1 MTNNYDEVLKRHSNM
16 INIEATYFYENNKL
30 TNVTKEISPFIV
42 IDTIR
47 NCISEQY
54 EYTFGAKPK
63 SPILESL
70 VDGFILFNLHK
81 NKYMI
86 KSKEALLKYV
96 KDRSIAFQ
104 EKEYFLHIYL
114 YHQRP
119 NFLSFDEHEYLRA
132 NNDLDGFY
140 D

>member
-1 MTNNYDEVLKRHSNM
+1 M
-16 INIEATYFYENNKL
+16 INIEATYFYENNKP
-30 TNVTKEISPFIV
+30 TNVTKEISPLIV

-47 NCISEQY
+47 NYISEQY
-54 EYTFGAKPK
+54 EYTFPAKPN
-63 SPILESL
+63 SAILESL

-96 KDRSIAFQ
+96 KDRSIAIQ

-114 YHQRP
+114 HNQRP
-119 NFLSFDEHEYLRA
+119 NFLSYDEHEYLRA
-132 NNDLDGFY
+132 CGDLDGFY
-140 D
+140 DGFYD

>member
-1 MTNNYDEVLKRHSNM
+1 M
-16 INIEATYFYENNKL
+16 
-30 TNVTKEISPFIV
+30 

-86 KSKEALLKYV
+86 KSKDALLKYV

-114 YHQRP
+114 YNQRP

-132 NNDLDGFY
+132 CGDLDGFY